1 MYPEGQNG
9 PQLKTTGPEYGYQK
23 HRLGVYGSGY
33 PIPADSCEDYL
44 SIFILLNSD
53 KIIQS
58 GFTNAYTHVTHTPMK
73 THKISIISES

>member
-1 MYPEGQNG
+1 MHKVSRGEKWS
-9 PQLKTTGPEYGYQK
+9 LIEK
-23 HRLGVYGSGY
+23 HWSGVWLSDTQTWRVWFWI

-58 GFTNAYTHVTHTPMK
+58 VFTNAYTHVTHTPMK
-73 THKISIISES
+73 T